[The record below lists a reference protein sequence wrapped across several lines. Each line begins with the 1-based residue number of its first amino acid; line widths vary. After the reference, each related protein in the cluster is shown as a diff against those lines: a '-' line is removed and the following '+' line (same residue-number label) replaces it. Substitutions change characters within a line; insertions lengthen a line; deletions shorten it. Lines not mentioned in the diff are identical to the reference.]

1 MLYVYGFYNTVLIK
15 DKKLLHFKVSQL
27 GQILLVDK
35 TSHLVLV
42 FTHVAIAIHE
52 FSM

>member
-1 MLYVYGFYNTVLIK
+1 MYMVFTILIK

-27 GQILLVDK
+27 GQILHVDK
-35 TSHLVLV
+35 MSHLVLV

-52 FSM
+52 FSL